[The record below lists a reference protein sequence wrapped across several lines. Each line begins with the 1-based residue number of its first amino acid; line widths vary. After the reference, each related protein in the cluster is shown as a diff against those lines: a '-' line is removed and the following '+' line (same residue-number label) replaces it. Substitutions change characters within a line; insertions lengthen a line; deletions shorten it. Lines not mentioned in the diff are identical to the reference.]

1 MTELAAERKAGPA
14 DAEHFPDLAGPEQFP
29 DVDEELDRRRRAL
42 ECVGP
47 LTRSEALAAMG
58 RRISS
63 SCCGWRPEAK
73 PTPEGIVD
81 AIHHGGGRDLH
92 GIWVAFWWNESSDA
106 ELLQCWRGGLYSW
119 RALVRAVHDS
129 GNARRNPRRN
139 RFVNTCRSASAFS
152 NAVHESNGS
161 KGTEDPSEHP

>member
-1 MTELAAERKAGPA
+1 MTELAAEPKAGPA
-14 DAEHFPDLAGPEQFP
+14 DAGHFPDLAGSEQFP
-29 DVDEELDRRRRAL
+29 DVEEELDRRRRAL

-47 LTRSEALAAMG
+47 LTRSEALAAMR

-81 AIHHGGGRDLH
+81 AIHHGGGGDLH
-92 GIWVAFWWNESSDA
+92 GIWVAF
-106 ELLQCWRGGLYSW
+106 WRGGLYSW

-139 RFVNTCRSASAFS
+139 RFVNTCRSASAFA
-152 NAVHESNGS
+152 NAAHESNGP